1 MFRRASSKQGGGER
15 RWASVWVDTSARHSN
30 PAAKAEVESRDG
42 EGRGVDVTVAAL
54 AEAGVDFMSGEDISI
69 GDTTELRDPDD
80 TPIDIYSG
88 DAAKGD
94 DDAASCSGSQSS
106 SSEEEM
112 KGFRTW
118 GHAWIEMKVNLEPVH
133 R

>member
-1 MFRRASSKQGGGER
+1 M
-15 RWASVWVDTSARHSN
+15 
-30 PAAKAEVESRDG
+30 
-42 EGRGVDVTVAAL
+42 TVAAL

-94 DDAASCSGSQSS
+94 DDAASCGSPSCSGSQSS

-112 KGFRTW
+112 KGFRT
-118 GHAWIEMKVNLEPVH
+118 
-133 R
+133 